1 MLRKFKR
8 WLLKKLI
15 YDRIQQGY
23 FQTQKLIE
31 LYKLIREI
39 IDTTFHE
46 DNIPTLDYYC
56 MSCFIKSQ
64 KGDKYEIEK

>member
-1 MLRKFKR
+1 MRRKFKR

-23 FQTQKLIE
+23 FQTQE
-31 LYKLIREI
+31 LVELCKLIREI

-46 DNIPTLDYYC
+46 DNIPTLDYC

-64 KGDKYEIEK
+64 KGGEYEIEK